1 MVELKTNP
9 LASHKGPDL
18 VGKDVQSNKA
28 IAEIKA
34 PKLTGDNKALHTP
47 IEVKKIDDPA
57 LQYQKIFKA
66 EEVDALE
73 ISEQAKKN
81 LKWLLTKHGLEA
93 ELSSEKDFISVHV
106 NPEGKA
112 IIDMAGQRADKQLFR
127 RSFIYR
133 ATSWFTGLFSR
144 VNWGIAAK
152 YARAGSGINVADPTN
167 KEAKLEPASRIFD
180 GLRSGRYSVSA
191 SYDLNSANY
200 KQPEAV
206 ALYDQFGELLEQ
218 MKANLPKN
226 LPDAARQSV
235 IDEINKFES
244 QGLDGVC
251 VCSTVLLRDDMKEKY
266 AGEKGESAGERQRL
280 LAQFGVTNST
290 RTTLIFPSNIFMADF
305 ASAKGHIFEKMR
317 DLTTI
322 EMTEKGPQE
331 VAIPAAEVIRKIE
344 AKNVPIPADA
354 FAKVFALHKLN
365 EMISNPSEMTEE
377 LAKLLTDIQIKNKT
391 AVEKFNEKI
400 SLKDEAKTET
410 KVESEKH
417 EGEK

>member
-1 MVELKTNP
+1 MVELKTSP
-9 LASHKGPDL
+9 VGPHKGPDL
-18 VGKDVQSNKA
+18 VSNNAQGNRA
-28 IAEIKA
+28 IAETKKLPDTSKTKA
-34 PKLTGDNKALHTP
+34 MHAP
-47 IEVKKIDDPA
+47 IEVKNIDDPA
-57 LQYQKIFKA
+57 LQYQKISKA

-81 LKWLLTKHGLEA
+81 LKWLLSKHGLEK
-93 ELSSEKDFISVHV
+93 ELGSEKDFISIHV

-112 IIDMAGQRADKQLFR
+112 IIDMAGERANKQLFR
-127 RSFIYR
+127 RGFVYR

-152 YARAGSGINVADPTN
+152 YARAGSGINVADPAN
-167 KEAKLEPASRIFD
+167 KEAKLEPAKRIFD
-180 GLRSGRYSVSA
+180 GLQSNRYSVSA

-206 ALYDQFGELLEQ
+206 ALYDQFSELLEQ

-226 LPDAARQSV
+226 LPDATRQSV

-305 ASAKGHIFEKMR
+305 ASAKGHVFEKMK

-322 EMTEKGPQE
+322 EMTDK
-331 VAIPAAEVIRKIE
+331 
-344 AKNVPIPADA
+344 
-354 FAKVFALHKLN
+354 
-365 EMISNPSEMTEE
+365 
-377 LAKLLTDIQIKNKT
+377 
-391 AVEKFNEKI
+391 
-400 SLKDEAKTET
+400 KDR
-410 KVESEKH
+410 S
-417 EGEK
+417 